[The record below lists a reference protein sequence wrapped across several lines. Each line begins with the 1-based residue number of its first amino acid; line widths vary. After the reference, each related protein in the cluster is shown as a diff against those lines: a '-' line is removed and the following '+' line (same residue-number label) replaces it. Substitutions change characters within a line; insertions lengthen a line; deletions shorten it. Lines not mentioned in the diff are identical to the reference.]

1 MEVCQSAGQST
12 ERPIRDPVNDV
23 VIEKQYM

>member
-12 ERPIRDPVNDV
+12 ERPTRDPVNDV